1 MKLQSLNH
9 SNSKIIMIIFILP
22 VVSIPANRE
31 STPITRGILESLPQL
46 ATNFAITVSLSSDR
60 SPIALFIC
68 FSQISIISSSNLQ
81 FMYKI

>member
-46 ATNFAITVSLSSDR
+46 ATSFAITVSLSSDR

>member
-46 ATNFAITVSLSSDR
+46 ATNFAITGSLSSDR